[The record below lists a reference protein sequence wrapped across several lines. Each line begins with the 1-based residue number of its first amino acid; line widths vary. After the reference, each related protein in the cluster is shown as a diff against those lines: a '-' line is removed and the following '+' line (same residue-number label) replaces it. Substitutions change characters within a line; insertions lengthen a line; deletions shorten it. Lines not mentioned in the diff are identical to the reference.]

1 MVECTHWT
9 PFLPLFSGSLNSIVV
24 KMDNAN
30 YAEVWVTESS
40 RLRNISDAKAIMAGD
55 PVRMADI
62 VAKVF

>member
-1 MVECTHWT
+1 
-9 PFLPLFSGSLNSIVV
+9 
-24 KMDNAN
+24 MDNAN